1 LLSIEEIEA
10 RLGVIFPAG
19 TPGREYILRR
29 YTIRTVF
36 ACLYVGAIAGDDRW
50 LAPRHVY
57 RMRNDL
63 ARDADAAAR
72 AAFYRRPP
80 PSQAGVWYADNSRE
94 GARDEGVRRGLI
106 PLNAVVTH
114 PTVTGT
120 SSKGRY
126 ALGAKFAALLDSNLA
141 GDAFLAAA
149 GEWGRTYLSGAALAR
164 AALLQNTDREPVEIQ
179 HPQRGSTVLPY
190 GDSAR
195 MTKAAVEVFGRKFL
209 TKPAVI
215 WISDSRV
222 KVFHDDRMIK
232 QLDLTIDAARVLPD
246 LILVDTDLVGR
257 SGKLLIVFIEVVFS
271 DGPIDEARKAEFLK
285 ILGASKHR
293 FSADDAAFVTVYED
307 RGSRPAARA
316 PRELAWGSFAW
327 FASEPDALVQF
338 HADSRRSIS
347 ALL

>member
-1 LLSIEEIEA
+1 MSVEEIET
-10 RLGVIFPAG
+10 RLRVIFPAG

-36 ACLYVGAIAGDDRW
+36 ACLYIGAIEGDDRW

-57 RMRNDL
+57 RMRNEL
-63 ARDADAAAR
+63 AQNADPDAR
-72 AAFYRRPP
+72 AAFYTKPP

-94 GARDEGVRRGLI
+94 GARDEGVRRGLM
-106 PLNAVVTH
+106 PLNAMVTH

-126 ALGAKFAALLDSNLA
+126 ALGTKFAALLDPKLT
-141 GDAFLAAA
+141 GDDFVAAA
-149 GEWGRTYLSGAALAR
+149 MDWGRTYLSGAALAR
-164 AALLQNTDREPVEIQ
+164 AALLQNSGREPVEIR
-179 HPQRGSTVLPY
+179 HPQRGATVLPF

-195 MTKAAVEVFGRKFL
+195 MTKAAVEVFGRRFL

-215 WISDSRV
+215 WISDSRI
-222 KVFHDDRMIK
+222 KVFHDDRLVK
-232 QLDLTIDAARVLPD
+232 QLDLTIDVARVLPD
-246 LILVDTDLVGR
+246 VILVDTEPVGR
-257 SGKLLIVFIEVVFS
+257 PGKLLIVFIEVVFS
-271 DGPIDEARKAEFLK
+271 DGAIDESRKAEFLK
-285 ILGASKHR
+285 ILAASKHN
-293 FSADDAAFVTVYED
+293 FTTDDAAFVTVYED

-327 FASEPDALVQF
+327 FVSEPDALVQF
-338 HADSRRSIS
+338 HADNRRSLS